1 VGRRTRL
8 GVIGIIGAVFSIAMC
23 TTGMAQERT
32 PLTFQL
38 AWTPVGGWAPYWLAL
53 DRGYFAKE
61 GLEVT
66 FQVGSGSGTAA
77 KVVAQGA
84 VPIGNPDLGV
94 MMKGVVKGM
103 ELKAVFG
110 EWQKTSAVIISRRDK
125 AIRTPKDLIG
135 KSIAMAPEESSA
147 QLFPALLAGSGVDPS
162 KVKIVHPASGAKVAL
177 FLNGDVDA
185 ITGSSNFQAPTIE
198 AKGVKIHMFS
208 YGDFGVNT
216 LNNGIVVNA
225 KWLTKNGDVVRR
237 FLRALVRAWDDTI
250 KNPKAAVD
258 ALIHHYPD
266 QKDQYDIV
274 MAQLRDSITLIHTEY
289 SKNRPRGWMAKE
301 DWVQTQ
307 DLLSKYGGLETT
319 MPVEQYYT
327 NEYVPQQ

>member
-1 VGRRTRL
+1 MRRL
-8 GVIGIIGAVFSIAMC
+8 KQVGVIGVMGAVLSLAMC
-23 TTGMAQERT
+23 ATGTAQEKTR
-32 PLTFQL
+32 PTFQL

-61 GLEVT
+61 GLDVT
-66 FQVGSGSGTAA
+66 FQVGTGSGTAA

-94 MMKGVVKGM
+94 MMKGVAKGM

-125 AIRTPKDLIG
+125 AIKTPKDLVG

-147 QLFPALLAGSGVDPS
+147 QLFPALLAASGVDPS
-162 KVKIVHPASGAKVAL
+162 KVKIVHPASGAKVGL

-185 ITGSSNFQAPTIE
+185 ITGSSNFQAPAIE
-198 AKGVKIHMFS
+198 AKGVQIYMFS

-225 KWLTKNGDVVRR
+225 KWLEKNSDVVRR
-237 FLRALVRAWDDTI
+237 FLRALVRAWDDAI
-250 KNPKAAVD
+250 KDPKAAVD
-258 ALIHHYPD
+258 SLIRHYPD
-266 QKDQYDIV
+266 QKDQQDIV
-274 MAQLRDSITLIHTEY
+274 MAQLRDSITLIHTQY
-289 SKNRPRGWMAKE
+289 TKNRPLGWMAKE

-307 DLLSKYGGLETT
+307 DLLSKYGGLESTL
-319 MPVEQYYT
+319 PVEQYYT
-327 NEYVPQQ
+327 NEYVPR

>member
-1 VGRRTRL
+1 MRRL
-8 GVIGIIGAVFSIAMC
+8 KQVGVIGVMGAVLSLAMC
-23 TTGMAQERT
+23 ATGTAQEKTR
-32 PLTFQL
+32 LTFQL

-61 GLEVT
+61 GLDVT
-66 FQVGSGSGTAA
+66 FQVGTGSGTAA

-94 MMKGVVKGM
+94 MMKGVAKGM

-125 AIRTPKDLIG
+125 AIKTPKDLVG

-147 QLFPALLAGSGVDPS
+147 QLFPALLAASGVDPS
-162 KVKIVHPASGAKVAL
+162 KVKIVHPASGAKVGL

-185 ITGSSNFQAPTIE
+185 ITGSSNFQAPAIE
-198 AKGVKIHMFS
+198 AKGVQIYMFS

-225 KWLTKNGDVVRR
+225 KWLEKNSDVVRR
-237 FLRALVRAWDDTI
+237 FLRALVRAWDDAI
-250 KNPKAAVD
+250 KDPKAAVD
-258 ALIHHYPD
+258 SLIRHYPD
-266 QKDQYDIV
+266 QKDQQDIV
-274 MAQLRDSITLIHTEY
+274 MAQLRDSITLIHTQY
-289 SKNRPRGWMAKE
+289 TKNRPLGWMAKE

-307 DLLSKYGGLETT
+307 DLLSKYGGLESTL
-319 MPVEQYYT
+319 PVEQYYT
-327 NEYVPQQ
+327 NEYVPR